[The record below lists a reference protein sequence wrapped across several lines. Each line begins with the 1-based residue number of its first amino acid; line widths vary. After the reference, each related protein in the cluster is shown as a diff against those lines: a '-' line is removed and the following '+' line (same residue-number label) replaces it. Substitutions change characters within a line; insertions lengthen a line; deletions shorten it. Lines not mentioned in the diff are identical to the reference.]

1 LIKETIHQ
9 RDITVVNMYTL
20 DFGMPSFIKQTL
32 LGMKEYINSNM
43 IIVGGFNIL
52 LLPIGHPDKRN

>member
-1 LIKETIHQ
+1 
-9 RDITVVNMYTL
+9 MYTL